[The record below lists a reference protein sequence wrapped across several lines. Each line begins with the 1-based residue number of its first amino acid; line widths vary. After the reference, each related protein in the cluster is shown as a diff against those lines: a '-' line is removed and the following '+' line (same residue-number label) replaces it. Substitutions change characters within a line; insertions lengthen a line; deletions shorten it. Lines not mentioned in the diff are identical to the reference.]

1 MPGLGGAM
9 RTREW
14 VHVDI
19 GLRGHSFS
27 IVPARVQNW
36 AAVEVLPP
44 EIGRCRGVASRR
56 IWFALVG
63 TAVPREMRL
72 FGMINNEAV

>member
-1 MPGLGGAM
+1 M

-14 VHVDI
+14 VHVDV
-19 GLRGHSFS
+19 GLRCHSFS

-44 EIGRCRGVASRR
+44 KIGRCRGVASRR
-56 IWFALVG
+56 TGFALVG
-63 TAVPREMRL
+63 TAVPRKRTL
-72 FGMINNEAV
+72 FGMINNGAV